1 MKPAIVS
8 CSILALYAAL
18 SFQARAAEIT
28 CASSELPEAFNGT
41 ASAPLVVPGVS
52 SWRSGEGAVRLTAGS
67 RIRVDAPD
75 NAELMRVANQF
86 SQQLQRVS
94 GLQLQVSGGDPAAG
108 DILLSL
114 ASCSGTTAASSDEG
128 YTLAIGQPVT
138 LRASHPAGLFYATQT
153 LLQMATLQQDRTS
166 LPRGYVADTPRYQE
180 RSIMFDVGRKF
191 ASVDFLTAYI
201 KFMGWYKLNTLHLH
215 LNDQA
220 LDAGG
225 QWGLRAFRL
234 KSDNPQFASLVPAD
248 GQYYTRQD
256 WNKLEQVAA
265 DYGVRIVP
273 EIDSPGHAGAF
284 ALGNPEIAYAGDNP
298 PGGTIDPRRPET
310 LAYIKSVFDE
320 FLPWFRSSVVHIGG
334 DEVNVNNGAIP
345 VSSQVRYLNDLA
357 HYLQS
362 KGKTVQMWG
371 DQSYL
376 PALDKN
382 VWIQRWIN
390 WGSEAS
396 INWKQKGYRW
406 TESYG
411 DWYIVPK
418 TNQAYFNPNG
428 LTGERVYNKWPA
440 NDVNPP
446 IGAQISVWN
455 DNALTRQYTWE
466 QDVNRLLSDAIPAA
480 GQIFWRGKAQNAQGA
495 TLEYSS
501 LRPSVGKLQYGPDV
515 TQFSA
520 MPLSGG

>member
-1 MKPAIVS
+1 MKTAIFS
-8 CSILALYAAL
+8 GTAITLYAAL
-18 SFQARAAEIT
+18 SVPALAAEIT
-28 CASSELPEAFNGT
+28 CASGELPAAFTGT
-41 ASAPLVVPGVS
+41 ASAPLIVPGVS
-52 SWRSGEGAVRLTAGS
+52 SWRSGEGTVHLTAAS

-75 NAELMRVANQF
+75 NAELMRVANLF
-86 SQQLQRVS
+86 RSQLQRVS
-94 GLQLQVSGGDPAAG
+94 GLQLQVSAGDPAAG

-114 ASCSGTTAASSDEG
+114 SSCSGTAAASTDEG
-128 YTLAIGQPVT
+128 YTLAIGHPVT

-166 LPRGYVADTPRYQE
+166 LPRGYVADTPRYRE

-220 LDAGG
+220 QDASG
-225 QWGLRAFRL
+225 QWALRAFRL
-234 KSDNPQFASLVPAD
+234 KSDNPQFASLIPTD
-248 GQYYTRQD
+248 GQFYTRED
-256 WNKLEQVAA
+256 WEKLEQVAA

-284 ALGNPEIAYAGDNP
+284 ALANPDIAYVGDNP

-310 LAYIKSVFDE
+310 LAYIKLVFDE
-320 FLPWFRSSVVHIGG
+320 FIPWFRSPVLHIGG

-345 VSSQVRYLNDLA
+345 VSSQVSYLNNLA
-357 HYLQS
+357 RYLQS

-376 PALDKN
+376 PTLDKN

-390 WGSEAS
+390 WGSEAA
-396 INWKQKGYRW
+396 INWQQKGYRW

-418 TNQAYFNPNG
+418 TDLAYFNPNG
-428 LTGERVYNKWPA
+428 LSGEYVYNKWPA
-440 NDVNPP
+440 NSVNQP
-446 IGAQISVWN
+446 IGAQIAVWN
-455 DNALTRQYTWE
+455 DNALKKKYSWE
-466 QDVNRLLSDAIPAA
+466 EDVNRLLSDAIPAA
-480 GQIFWRGKAQNAQGA
+480 GQIFWRGKAQDAQGA

-520 MPLSGG
+520 MPISGG